1 MNDKKPLLSEEK
13 DELFFSNNEIDL
25 DDMPLTKESEVKN
38 DLKEDIEPNDNSKE
52 DQTEN
57 IPALEEVKYSSI
69 PLDTMNIKKED
80 IMPTEE
86 VTPVVD
92 NEPSLNEEI
101 APIAK
106 PEPKADEPSKEI
118 PMAQPEEEKVVE
130 QVKEETKEEPI
141 VSESSQAEIKEEPV
155 ETKQEA
161 KVEQPE
167 ATPTEEKKDAKPDN
181 KKVLIV
187 TCVIGFIAIYLFG
200 KTLYQFYIGFK
211 YRDYDPNQTT
221 ETAKK

>member
-38 DLKEDIEPNDNSKE
+38 DLKEDIEPNDYSKE

-106 PEPKADEPSKEI
+106 T
-118 PMAQPEEEKVVE
+118 EEEKVVE
-130 QVKEETKEEPI
+130 QVKEETKEE
-141 VSESSQAEIKEEPV
+141 VKEEPV
-155 ETKQEA
+155 ETKQEEA

-167 ATPTEEKKDAKPDN
+167 ATPTEEKKEVKPDN